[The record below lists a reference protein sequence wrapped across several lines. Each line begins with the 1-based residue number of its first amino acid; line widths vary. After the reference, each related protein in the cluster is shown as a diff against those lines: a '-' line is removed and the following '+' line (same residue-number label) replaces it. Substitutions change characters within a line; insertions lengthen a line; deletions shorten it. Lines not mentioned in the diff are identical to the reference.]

1 MSRVTVRLVFTIR
14 ASMEGQPSRPWTAA
28 TGTDSAIGW
37 GFVPGTLTRDA
48 EEAEALV
55 IMHEPAHPGID
66 VEAQPVAVLHLT
78 GEVAR
83 DEFLCVADDPS
94 YASLLQSPSLIPP
107 IGSARPWAD
116 ALTRLA
122 PRSVTCADRWG
133 SREEAESLLDEANR
147 TYLRLTGCLE

>member
-1 MSRVTVRLVFTIR
+1 MS
-14 ASMEGQPSRPWTAA
+14 
-28 TGTDSAIGW
+28 
-37 GFVPGTLTRDA
+37 GTLTRDA

-55 IMHEPAHPGID
+55 VMHEPALPGID

-78 GEVAR
+78 GGIAR

-94 YASLLQSPSLIPP
+94 YAALLQNPSLIPP

-122 PRSVTCADRWG
+122 PRSVTCADGWG
-133 SREEAESLLDEANR
+133 TREEAESLLDEANR
-147 TYLRLTGCLE
+147 SYLRLTGCLEY